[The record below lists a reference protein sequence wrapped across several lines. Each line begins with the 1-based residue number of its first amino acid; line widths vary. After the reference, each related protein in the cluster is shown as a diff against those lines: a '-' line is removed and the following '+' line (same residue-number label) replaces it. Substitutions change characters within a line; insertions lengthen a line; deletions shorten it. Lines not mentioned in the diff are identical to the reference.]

1 MKVHEVDLEKRRE
14 WFEVERQLE
23 LDNIDQEK
31 CQLQEMED
39 QER

>member
-1 MKVHEVDLEKRRE
+1 MEVCEADLETQRK
-14 WFEVERQLE
+14 WYEVARQQE

-39 QER
+39 EER